1 MIKSIKISML
11 LVATL
16 VISQIFSGC
25 SKERVAHKVEGTWDV
40 VSVGNLKTRDSERWI
55 FKPDNTLIIMRNFYN
70 ATPRDYM
77 DTVEVGR
84 WKIDIELKKNQ
95 RRINVYDFKDGNVSY
110 YNGDWYII
118 NIEKD
123 QLFIVNK
130 EVGRLFREFTRQKT

>member
-1 MIKSIKISML
+1 ML